1 MKASMFSA
9 AGRIRQAALVFGI
22 GFCCL
27 LFMSAG
33 LARAQTAPTIESLQ
47 EQIKALQQ
55 RSDEQINALKQQIE
69 ALKVAQEA
77 QAAKAQ
83 AAQEAQGAQVAKAA
97 LPAAAAPAQA
107 PSEPGTGRTLFAN
120 TDVKVTLGGYIAM
133 TGIHRNRFTG
143 SDSNSKWNIGSGGL
157 PLPNSPNYYMDE
169 LRGSARATRLSL
181 SAQGQED
188 YAALSAYTEIDF
200 LGGAATSS
208 ANSQG
213 TNGYYPR
220 LRQAWAGYD
229 TTSGW
234 HLLAGQAFT
243 LLTLNRQGIVARQEV
258 LPMVVDNTYVPG
270 FTYTRNPQVRLV
282 KDFGSV
288 VSVGLSL
295 ESPQAIVTAG
305 GLSATPPTGSSNYSG
320 ALLGT
325 GNAFYNVST
334 TNNSNLPTGGGTSSL
349 TLDEYPDIAAKIAL
363 DPGFGHY
370 EAYALGRAFTDRTLI
385 NGSRSNETRFGWG
398 AGAAVL
404 LPVVPKFVDFEA
416 SFLGGE
422 GIGRYGAAG
431 MYDAVVNPLT
441 GELDPIREIQV
452 LTGVV
457 VHATSNLDLYT
468 YAGMEKESRRDIYS
482 SRGVTGGFGAAA
494 YAPIGLNIEG
504 NSASSSLAQ
513 ASSVGQIIIGGWY
526 TFYKG
531 KYGLMNVGVSD
542 AYTRV
547 QVFGIGGETLNTIMA
562 CIRYYPF

>member
-1 MKASMFSA
+1 MKASVCSA
-9 AGRIRQAALVFGI
+9 AGRIRQVALLFGI

-27 LFMSAG
+27 LFVSAG
-33 LARAQTAPTIESLQ
+33 LARAQTAATIESLQ
-47 EQIKALQQ
+47 QQIEALK
-55 RSDEQINALKQQIE
+55 RSSDEQINALKQQIE
-69 ALKVAQEA
+69 ALKATQEA
-77 QAAKAQ
+77 QA
-83 AAQEAQGAQVAKAA
+83 AQVAKAA
-97 LPAAAAPAQA
+97 PPAAAAPAPA
-107 PSEPGTGRTLFAN
+107 PSEPGTGKTMFAN
-120 TDVKVTLGGYIAM
+120 TDVRVTLGGYIAM
-133 TGIHRNRFTG
+133 TGIYRDRYTG

-181 SAQGQED
+181 LAQGQED

-229 TTSGW
+229 TTTSGW

-243 LLTLNRQGIVARQEV
+243 LLTLNREGIVARQEV

-282 KDFGSV
+282 KDFGNGV
-288 VSVGLSL
+288 WVGMSL

-305 GLSATPPTGSSNYSG
+305 GLSTTPPTGASNYSG
-320 ALLGT
+320 ALLGS

-349 TLDEYPDIAAKIAL
+349 SLDQYPDIAAKIAV

-370 EAYALGRAFTDRTLI
+370 EGYVLGRAFTDRTLI
-385 NGSRSNETRFGWG
+385 NGNRTNETSFGWG

-457 VHATSNLDLYT
+457 VHATSNLDLYS
-468 YAGMEKESRRDIYS
+468 YAGLEKESRKDIYS
-482 SRGVTGGFGAAA
+482 ARGVTGGFGAAA
-494 YAPIGLNIEG
+494 YGPIGLNIEG

-513 ASSVGQIIIGGWY
+513 ASSVGQIIFGGWY

-547 QVFGIGGETLNTIMA
+547 QVFGIGGETLNTVMA
-562 CIRYYPF
+562 CLRYYPF